1 MVNVSNYAERLRKG
15 SAAVA
20 APTYPLYSVD
30 RALSLIFLLG
40 ERKALRVQD
49 VARDLG
55 VAASTAHRLLA
66 MLVHHGFAVV
76 DLQHVYRPGPA
87 LEMVHTDAH
96 SPGEL
101 FGKVKA
107 HLEALAAATGE
118 TVHLVTL
125 EGTGTR
131 FIGTV
136 EAARPTRVHT
146 RTGKVLPAHLTAG
159 GKALLA
165 RLSREEIY
173 ELYPQGL
180 RLRSEAAGPQFASLL
195 RELALTRRR
204 GYGMNVEGTE
214 HGVSAVGAAI
224 VHRSGRGIA
233 AISVSALSERTPY
246 RRCMELGEQVVD
258 AAHTI
263 SELLLPRVV
272 EQATS

>member
-1 MVNVSNYAERLRKG
+1 VV
-15 SAAVA
+15 
-20 APTYPLYSVD
+20 APTYPLNSVD

-66 MLVHHGFAVV
+66 MLVHHGFAVA

-87 LEMVHTDAH
+87 LEIVHTDLH
-96 SPGEL
+96 SPRDL
-101 FGKVKA
+101 FGRVEG
-107 HLEALAAATGE
+107 HLQALAAATGE
-118 TVHLVTL
+118 TVHLVVL

-131 FIGTV
+131 FIGAV
-136 EAARPTRVHT
+136 EATRPTRVFT
-146 RTGKVLPAHLTAG
+146 RLGKVLPAHLTAG

-165 RLSREEIY
+165 KLTREEIS

-180 RLRSEAAGPQFASLL
+180 RLRSEAAGPKFAELL

-233 AISVSALSERTPY
+233 AISVAAPSERTPY
-246 RRCMELGEQVVD
+246 RRCMELGEQVAD
-258 AAHTI
+258 SARMI
-263 SELLLPRVV
+263 SDSLLQRVV
-272 EQATS
+272 EQAIG

>member
-1 MVNVSNYAERLRKG
+1 LN
-15 SAAVA
+15 
-20 APTYPLYSVD
+20 SVD

-87 LEMVHTDAH
+87 LEIVHTDLH
-96 SPGEL
+96 SPAGL
-101 FGKVKA
+101 FGKVEI
-107 HLEALAAATGE
+107 HMQSLAAATGE
-118 TVHLVTL
+118 TVHLVIL

-131 FIGTV
+131 FIGAV
-136 EAARPTRVHT
+136 EAARPSRVFTRI
-146 RTGKVLPAHLTAG
+146 GKVLPAHLTAG

-165 RLSREEIY
+165 RLTLEEIS

-180 RLRSEAAGPQFASLL
+180 RLRPEAAGPQFAALL

-214 HGVSAVGAAI
+214 HGLSAVGAAI

-233 AISVSALSERTPY
+233 AISISAPSERTPY
-246 RRCMELGEQVVD
+246 RRCMELGELVVD
-258 AAHTI
+258 AARTI
-263 SELLLPRVV
+263 SDSLSRRVV
-272 EQATS
+272 EPATG